1 MIKNATVYYIL
12 FFSLFWSVLVN
23 LVVAAVTT
31 RGGSD
36 ARVRLCEIVS
46 YEIFSDDPAF

>member
-1 MIKNATVYYIL
+1 MSALSRIYYTAPRL
-12 FFSLFWSVLVN
+12 NGGRN
-23 LVVAAVTT
+23 LVVAAVTI